1 MISIISFAYIIL
13 AICLVCLTFFVRR
26 NIKVLYVHLKLII
39 NLSCHKKSDGQSLI
53 ADITI
58 GLVLGTVVGV
68 GVLSVL
74 NNETSLH
81 LDKTPSKLEVFTNI
95 NKSF

>member
-1 MISIISFAYIIL
+1 M
-13 AICLVCLTFFVRR
+13 LT
-26 NIKVLYVHLKLII
+26 
-39 NLSCHKKSDGQSLI
+39 LSCHQKSDGQSLI

-58 GLVLGTVVGV
+58 GLVLGAVVGV

-81 LDKTPSKLEVFTNI
+81 LDKTPSKLEVYVYYRVSGSKGT
-95 NKSF
+95 KE